1 MDATRMFDA
10 YADRA
15 KAAVC
20 PACRTVNMIGMMC
33 AAAINQGSFLAFVGQ
48 GYGGDW
54 PDPREPTERPRDTGP
69 AAHDARR

>member
-1 MDATRMFDA
+1 MFDA

-15 KAAVC
+15 KAATC

-33 AAAINQGSFLAFVGQ
+33 AAAINQGAFLAFVGQ

-54 PDPREPTERPRDTGP
+54 PDPREPAERPRGTDSAP
-69 AAHDARR
+69 HDARR

>member
-20 PACRTVNMIGMMC
+20 PACRTVNMFGMMC
-33 AAAINQGSFLAFVGQ
+33 AAAINQGAFLAFVGQ

-54 PDPREPTERPRDTGP
+54 PDPREPAERPRGTDSAP
-69 AAHDARR
+69 HDARR